1 MLNSDY
7 AYRSALDLSATFGAG
22 FAGRLD
28 GLTEDSWQGPVQSGF
43 GFHVILLSAIYPSQ
57 PSPFDAMQQQV
68 VQDYR
73 RSQQV
78 NARDAYIENLIDE
91 YKITVQPR

>member
-1 MLNSDY
+1 
-7 AYRSALDLSATFGAG
+7 
-22 FAGRLD
+22 
-28 GLTEDSWQGPVQSGF
+28 
-43 GFHVILLSAIYPSQ
+43 
-57 PSPFDAMQQQV
+57 MQQQV